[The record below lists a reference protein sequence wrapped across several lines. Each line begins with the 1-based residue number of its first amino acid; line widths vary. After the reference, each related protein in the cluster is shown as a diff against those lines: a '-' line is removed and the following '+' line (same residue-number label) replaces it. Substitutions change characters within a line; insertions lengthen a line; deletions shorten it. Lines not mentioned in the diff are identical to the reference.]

1 MSMPYHPKYFKK
13 HAKALDETKIVSY
26 IGYEIFVLNKIQ
38 KLRSCK
44 MTKDI
49 NARKNIVLVDDDE
62 IHLSI
67 TEESLKDEYDIFM
80 VKSGEE
86 ALALLNKNEIIPDLI
101 MLDILMPV
109 MDGWVVFDKIND
121 IAALKFTPIMFFTS
135 LDEESAKEKAYEL
148 GAFDYIT
155 KPCEHSVL
163 VDRIKNT
170 LQKAELQKQHYGV

>member
-1 MSMPYHPKYFKK
+1 
-13 HAKALDETKIVSY
+13 
-26 IGYEIFVLNKIQ
+26 
-38 KLRSCK
+38 

>member
-1 MSMPYHPKYFKK
+1 
-13 HAKALDETKIVSY
+13 
-26 IGYEIFVLNKIQ
+26 
-38 KLRSCK
+38 

-67 TEESLKDEYDIFM
+67 TEESLKNEYDIFM
-80 VKSGEE
+80 VKSGKE
-86 ALALLNKNEIIPDLI
+86 ALEFLNKNEVIPDLI

-109 MDGWVVFDKIND
+109 MDGWIVFDKIND
-121 IAALKFTPIMFFTS
+121 IAALKSTPIMFYTS

-155 KPCEHSVL
+155 KPCEQSIL
-163 VDRIKNT
+163 LNKIKGT
-170 LQKAELQKQHYGV
+170 LQKAEMQRLQYAI